1 MAKETREKSFPAP
14 TMTDDFFRSRLEQMI
29 DLKHPL
35 VVLTS
40 RLPWA
45 QIEAALA
52 PSFARKSRDGK
63 VIEGSDLFGSAMEIA
78 GGVSAAGRPRLSIRL
93 MASLQYLKRAYNLS
107 DEEVAERWAENVV
120 WQYFSG
126 QTYYEPKLPC
136 DPTQLGRFRTAI
148 GEAGVEE
155 LLKATI
161 DTVVTTKAVLPAE
174 IEQVIVELGY
184 LGVDKDNPDVE
195 TIDRSK
201 YKSLTQQ
208 QLRRLKRRQAIDP
221 TIGNLKSDHRM
232 ARCWL
237 LRAMVRLG
245 LKVLLLRPIFLLLQA
260 AILRTDVLAMFHRQ
274 SFANRMTASQPCAL
288 LPSI

>member
-1 MAKETREKSFPAP
+1 
-14 TMTDDFFRSRLEQMI
+14 MTDDFFRSRLEQMI